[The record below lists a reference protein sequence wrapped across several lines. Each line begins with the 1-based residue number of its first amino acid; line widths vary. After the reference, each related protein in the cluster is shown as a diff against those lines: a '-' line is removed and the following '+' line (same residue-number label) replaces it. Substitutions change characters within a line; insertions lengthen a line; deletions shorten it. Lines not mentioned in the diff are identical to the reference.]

1 MFGSKQLL
9 IAYVIGSVGIALVVS
24 SLADT
29 LESGEMIRLIV
40 GLCAIW
46 ASALFGPVLVMQEKG
61 VTKFGDD
68 AGKDG

>member
-9 IAYVIGSVGIALVVS
+9 IAYLIGAVGITFVVS

-29 LESGEMIRLIV
+29 LETGEMIRLIV

-46 ASALFGPVLVMQEKG
+46 ASALFGPIFVMQEKG
-61 VTKFGDD
+61 VVKFGDGPPD
-68 AGKDG
+68 R